1 MKRAARRSLKLA
13 EAATLKLAS
22 TQAVTSARA
31 RLLSRVG
38 RQVEISC
45 GAGQGG
51 ILCPHTHTSAT
62 ICLVSFEYE

>member
-1 MKRAARRSLKLA
+1 MAPGEEDTMRRAARRSLKLA

-38 RQVEISC
+38 RWR
-45 GAGQGG
+45 
-51 ILCPHTHTSAT
+51 
-62 ICLVSFEYE
+62 